1 MTLVETLAISTANQ
15 RVVSPLLCGSHPY
28 PYGSLTY
35 RFFILTIL
43 HLRMIVN
50 PKWLFLKISFHS
62 YCGKQRTILLQIS
75 STKDLGAAII
85 ASSIENDFG
94 LVMQQSKKFII
105 CQTIGTKIKPYQ
117 IGPLWFHY
125 F

>member
-62 YCGKQRTILLQIS
+62 YCGKQCTILLQIS
-75 STKDLGAAII
+75 STKGFGVAIFNL
-85 ASSIENDFG
+85 ACNSPSF
-94 LVMQQSKKFII
+94 
-105 CQTIGTKIKPYQ
+105 P
-117 IGPLWFHY
+117 
-125 F
+125 

>member
-43 HLRMIVN
+43 LLRMIVN
-50 PKWLFLKISFHS
+50 PKWPFLKISFHS
-62 YCGKQRTILLQIS
+62 YCGKQCTILLQIS
-75 STKDLGAAII
+75 STKGFGVAIFNL
-85 ASSIENDFG
+85 ACNSPSF
-94 LVMQQSKKFII
+94 
-105 CQTIGTKIKPYQ
+105 P
-117 IGPLWFHY
+117 
-125 F
+125 

>member
-50 PKWLFLKISFHS
+50 PKWLFLKISF
-62 YCGKQRTILLQIS
+62 LLR
-75 STKDLGAAII
+75 
-85 ASSIENDFG
+85 
-94 LVMQQSKKFII
+94 
-105 CQTIGTKIKPYQ
+105 QTTYNS
-117 IGPLWFHY
+117 LANLFY
-125 F
+125 

>member
-50 PKWLFLKISFHS
+50 PKWLFLEISFHS

-75 STKDLGAAII
+75 STKDLGAAIFSL
-85 ASSIENDFG
+85 A
-94 LVMQQSKKFII
+94 
-105 CQTIGTKIKPYQ
+105 
-117 IGPLWFHY
+117 
-125 F
+125 

>member
-50 PKWLFLKISFHS
+50 QK
-62 YCGKQRTILLQIS
+62 
-75 STKDLGAAII
+75 
-85 ASSIENDFG
+85 
-94 LVMQQSKKFII
+94 
-105 CQTIGTKIKPYQ
+105 
-117 IGPLWFHY
+117 
-125 F
+125 

>member
-43 HLRMIVN
+43 LLRTIVN
-50 PKWLFLKISFHS
+50 PKWLFLKISFYFIWASNAQFS
-62 YCGKQRTILLQIS
+62 YKSLLPV
-75 STKDLGAAII
+75 T
-85 ASSIENDFG
+85 
-94 LVMQQSKKFII
+94 
-105 CQTIGTKIKPYQ
+105 
-117 IGPLWFHY
+117 
-125 F
+125 